1 MGSSCVKQAENQAAY
16 YICSCNTAFQPKA
29 ENLGLETRMDGKM
42 SATRQ
47 DFETNF
53 RPLQIYEQVEEK
65 IKEEIRTGRFAAE
78 SRLPSER
85 ELAALYGVGRPAVRE
100 AIGALQNEG
109 LVVTKRN
116 SGTYVAPSA
125 SEFLTDGEH
134 SGSTEETVPDFSP
147 TGTLETR
154 FILEPAIARRA
165 AARGKRD
172 RLAEQYL
179 DEMETVIDI
188 TNPEQRALW
197 NNSDRLFHRQLAVMT
212 GDALLVKIADE
223 VAKTM
228 DQPLWKR
235 LKDDGIY
242 DPMRIRLY
250 ASEHRL
256 IYESIVSGDA
266 DAAGFYVEQH
276 IKRVRRDI
284 APK

>member
-1 MGSSCVKQAENQAAY
+1 MFLHYC
-16 YICSCNTAFQPKA
+16 FQRKA
-29 ENLGLETRMDGKM
+29 ENLSLETRKDDNM
-42 SATRQ
+42 STVRQ

-85 ELAALYGVGRPAVRE
+85 ELAALYGVGRPAVGV

-109 LVVTKRN
+109 LVVTRRN
-116 SGTYVAPSA
+116 SGTYVAASA
-125 SEFLTDGEH
+125 TEFLTDGEN
-134 SGSTEETVPDFSP
+134 SGQEASQNVPDFSP

-179 DEMETVIDI
+179 GEMETILDI
-188 TNPEQRALW
+188 SNLDQRALW
-197 NNSDRLFHRQLAVMT
+197 NNSDRMFHRQLAVMT

-256 IYESIVSGDA
+256 IYESIVTGDA